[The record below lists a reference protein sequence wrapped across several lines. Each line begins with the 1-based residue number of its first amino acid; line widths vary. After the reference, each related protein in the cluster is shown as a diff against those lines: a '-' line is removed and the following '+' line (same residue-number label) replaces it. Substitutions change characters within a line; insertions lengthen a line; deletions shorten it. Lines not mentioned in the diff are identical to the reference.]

1 MISFE
6 YLITQVSGLQREE
19 LEHWIANEW
28 ILPDGPPE
36 GYLFREIDVA
46 RVRLIREL
54 RYEMEVNE
62 AAVPIILSL
71 LDQLY
76 DLRRRVKGK
85 R

>member
-1 MISFE
+1 MISIE
-6 YLITQVSGLQREE
+6 YLITQVSGLRREE

-28 ILPDGPPE
+28 ILPDGSPE